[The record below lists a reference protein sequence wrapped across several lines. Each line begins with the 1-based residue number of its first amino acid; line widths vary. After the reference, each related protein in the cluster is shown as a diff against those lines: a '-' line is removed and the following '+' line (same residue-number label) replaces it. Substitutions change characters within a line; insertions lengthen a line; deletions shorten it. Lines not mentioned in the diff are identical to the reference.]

1 MYFYKTF
8 YSLHKE
14 IHQVFAFKY
23 KKYIMESRMWIAK
36 NARKHSISK
45 AFYKELW
52 YVFHVQCAIIISTLE
67 TIPLPYFHTRT
78 NVFPFEISCTCV

>member
-23 KKYIMESRMWIAK
+23 KNISWKVGWGSQKMLGNTAFLKRSIKSSGKYFMY
-36 NARKHSISK
+36 NAQ
-45 AFYKELW
+45 FT
-52 YVFHVQCAIIISTLE
+52 TLQ
-67 TIPLPYFHTRT
+67 TIPLSYFHTRT